1 MGGHSVLCW
10 VTQWCPTLCNSMY
23 YSPPVS
29 FVHGD
34 FPGKNTAVGYHA
46 LIQGIF
52 TTQKSNPGF
61 PSCRQILYHLIHQGS
76 PTDAEAEIPILWPP
90 DARNWLIGKDPDS
103 EEDWRWEEMRMTEDE
118 MDDIT
123 DSMNMSLNKLQKLV
137 MDREAWRAA
146 VHGVTK
152 SWTQLN
158 DWNDWLGFFFSQVQ
172 AGTSWTC
179 MPSVD
184 CPLGTDYM
192 SAQCL

>member
-1 MGGHSVLCW
+1 MGGHSVLCL

-103 EEDWRWEEMRMTEDE
+103 AEDWRWEEMRMTEDE

-137 MDREAWRAA
+137 MDREAWCAA
-146 VHGVTK
+146 VHGVAK
-152 SWTQLN
+152 SRT
-158 DWNDWLGFFFSQVQ
+158 WLS
-172 AGTSWTC
+172 
-179 MPSVD
+179 D
-184 CPLGTDYM
+184 
-192 SAQCL
+192 